1 MTRVLLVEDDL
12 GLAGNILDF
21 FELEN
26 MVCDHAANGVAALH
40 FQQSNQ
46 YHVIV
51 LDINLPRMDGL
62 SVCEHIRN
70 EGDDTPIIMLTARD
84 QLQDKLTGFD
94 KGADDYL
101 VKPFAMAE
109 LVARVGAL
117 ANRRSS
123 NVNQLRFANITL
135 TVKPQ
140 GASVNGIPI
149 KLSPITYE
157 LLKHLVRAQGDSVA
171 RETLVEAVW
180 GEDAPESNALKVHM
194 HHLRKALTQAQASV
208 QVLSRPHVGF
218 YLTAETDHG

>member
-1 MTRVLLVEDDL
+1 MNRVLLVEDDL
-12 GLAGNILDF
+12 GLAGNILDY
-21 FELEN
+21 FELED
-26 MVCDHAANGVAALH
+26 MVCDHAANGIAAIH
-40 FQQSNQ
+40 FQQANQ
-46 YHVIV
+46 YDVIV

-70 EGDDTPIIMLTARD
+70 EGDDTPVIMLTARD
-84 QLQDKLTGFD
+84 QLEDKLAGFN

-123 NVNQLRFANITL
+123 NVNQLRFANLTL
-135 TVKPQ
+135 TIKPQ
-140 GASVNGIPI
+140 VAEVEGRPI

-157 LLKHLVRAQGDSVA
+157 LLKCLVRAQGNSVP
-171 RETLVEAVW
+171 REKLVEAAW

-194 HHLRKALTQAQASV
+194 HHLRKALTQAKASAHI
-208 QVLSRPHVGF
+208 LSRPGAGF
-218 YLTAETDHG
+218 YLTTETTDG

>member
-1 MTRVLLVEDDL
+1 MKRVLLVEDDL
-12 GLAGNILDF
+12 GLAGNILDY
-21 FELEN
+21 FELED
-26 MVCDHAANGVAALH
+26 MVCDHAANGIAALN
-40 FQQSNQ
+40 FQQANQ
-46 YHVIV
+46 YDVIV

-70 EGDDTPIIMLTARD
+70 EGDDTPVIMLTARD
-84 QLQDKLTGFD
+84 QLQDKLAGFD

-123 NVNQLRFANITL
+123 NVNQLSFENIVL
-135 TVKPQ
+135 TIKPQ
-140 GASVNGIPI
+140 MAHIEGTPI

-157 LLKHLVRAQGDSVA
+157 LLKCLMRAKGDSVP
-171 RETLVEAVW
+171 RERLLEAAW

-194 HHLRKALTQAQASV
+194 HHLRKALAQANGRV
-208 QVLSRPHVGF
+208 QILSRPSTGF
-218 YLTAETDHG
+218 HLTTDPKDG